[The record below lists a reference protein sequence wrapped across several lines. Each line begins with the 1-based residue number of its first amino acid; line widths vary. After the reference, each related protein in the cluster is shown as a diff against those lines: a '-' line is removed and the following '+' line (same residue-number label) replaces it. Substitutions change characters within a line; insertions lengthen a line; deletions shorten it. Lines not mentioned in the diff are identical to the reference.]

1 MYRIGIVVVSLA
13 VVVAGP
19 ALAAAGSVQ
28 PAFHEEAGRLLDQ
41 AAAELRTL
49 GAQLEH
55 QMHMGRGGMPGM
67 PGGMMG
73 PGRGPGSYGW
83 MSPAQRPLISMM
95 LDHRSELGLTP
106 DQVTRLEGLRSDF
119 AREAIRREAD
129 VRITELDL
137 TSLLEQDPADMA
149 KVEAKVREIAQLRA
163 DVRIARLRTIEQGK
177 AVLTAEQ
184 KARLQGVLGGGPMG
198 PPRSAGTGTRL

>member
-28 PAFHEEAGRLLDQ
+28 PAFHEEAGRVLDQ
-41 AAAELRTL
+41 AAAELRNL
-49 GAQLEH
+49 GAQLEQH
-55 QMHMGRGGMPGM
+55 MHMGRGGLPGM

-73 PGRGPGSYGW
+73 PGRGPGSHGW
-83 MSPAQRPLISMM
+83 MSPADRPLITIM
-95 LDHRSELGLTP
+95 LDHRTELELTP
-106 DQVTRLEGLRSDF
+106 DQVTRLEGLRNDF
-119 AREAIRREAD
+119 ARDAIRRGAE
-129 VRITELDL
+129 VRIAELDL
-137 TSLLEQDPADMA
+137 GTLLEQDPPDMA
-149 KVEAKVREIAQLRA
+149 KVEAKVREVAQLRA
-163 DVRIARLRTIEQGK
+163 DLRIARLRTIEQGK

-184 KARLQGVLGGGPMG
+184 KVRLQGMLTGGPMG